1 MAPTVLYLNAVTLNS
16 GRGGGLS
23 SKVHIG
29 YVSMHVP
36 LFRVWFSPGGGG
48 TPQILGW
55 GVLLGSQK
63 ADPVPDQEK
72 L

>member
-1 MAPTVLYLNAVTLNS
+1 MCHCS
-16 GRGGGLS
+16 GYGF
-23 SKVHIG
+23 H
-29 YVSMHVP
+29 
-36 LFRVWFSPGGGG
+36 PGGGG